1 MSFPDDASASPPVF
15 SIIVPLEF
23 HRGQWERC
31 WKGWN
36 DQTIARSMY
45 ETILVV
51 PPGFQQQ
58 ALLNEF
64 SADRVEFSEHSHDIA
79 LCHAGAAKAQ
89 GKYLIF
95 TGSALL
101 AGTGCTREVSASHQ
115 RQSRLGGVFLSV
127 HTHYP

>member
-1 MSFPDDASASPPVF
+1 
-15 SIIVPLEF
+15 
-23 HRGQWERC
+23 
-31 WKGWN
+31 
-36 DQTIARSMY
+36 MY

-58 ALLNEF
+58 NLLKEF

-95 TGSALL
+95 TEAHCWPEPDVLEKCL
-101 AGTGCTREVSASHQ
+101 QAIRDNPDWAGFSCRSVPITHNRLSKAEAAMYMADIEYAMNDHPWRKSSTSVS
-115 RQSRLGGVFLSV
+115 
-127 HTHYP
+127 